1 MEEPKVI
8 IEQRLLHDSGDNQ
21 GMQRI
26 ALVYLGTREHRVYA
40 PSRASGDPVQ
50 WKSQLAVH
58 VSSGYG
64 ELALPEPPRSRIIE
78 AMFRELERT
87 KAQAAKAEADA
98 LYYDAQI
105 CMQGDVQSADGTPF
119 DPSGHCT
126 KCGSECIQNC
136 LSCKTP
142 IHGKTKYS
150 TATYDC
156 PSFCHGCGKP
166 YPWMDDKLR
175 TAKDLLF
182 HDDQL
187 TYEERKELWGLL
199 QYVMS
204 NPKADLAPAKSKLI
218 SIKIQKAAEPI
229 KDFITD
235 LLAKYAAEMS
245 K

>member
-8 IEQRLLHDSGDNQ
+8 IERRFLQDSGDT
-21 GMQRI
+21 GLQRI
-26 ALVYLGTREHRVYA
+26 ALVYEGQREYRVYA
-40 PSRASGDPVQ
+40 PSRATGDPVE

-58 VSSGYG
+58 VPSGYRS
-64 ELALPEPPRSRIIE
+64 ELSMPEPDRGYIIDSV
-78 AMFRELERT
+78 FKELERS
-87 KAQAAKAEADA
+87 KLEAARAEADA
-98 LYYDAQI
+98 LYCEAQI
-105 CMQGDVQSADGTPF
+105 CMQGDVQSSDGTPF
-119 DPSGHCT
+119 DPSAHCT
-126 KCGSECIQNC
+126 KCGSECIHQC

-142 IHGKTKYS
+142 IRGKMKFS
-150 TATYDC
+150 AVNYDN

-182 HDDQL
+182 HDEKL

-204 NPKADLAPAKSKLI
+204 NPKADLVPSKSKLI
-218 SIKIQKAAEPI
+218 ELKIQKAAGPI